1 MPIVAQ
7 FGFFTALLELAAT
20 AIGAGVVVG
29 GFLSAAVGVV
39 TRQSRRE
46 AGGNALIDVFWGG
59 LLGMFCLC
67 ADLIVRCTQW
77 L

>member
-1 MPIVAQ
+1 MPVVAQ
-7 FGFFTALLELAAT
+7 IGFFTTLLELAAT

-29 GFLSAAVGVV
+29 GFLAAAVGVLIP
-39 TRQSRRE
+39 QSRKE
-46 AGGNALIDVFWGG
+46 AEGNPLTDVFWGG